1 MQPADI
7 WQDTDPARVRSWLK
21 AQPWKF
27 LRRPNQTPPEGD
39 WTTWLLLAGRGFGKT
54 RCGAEWVHDNVT
66 NYERWTLI
74 GRTASDVRDTMVE
87 GESGLIA
94 TMRKDNPC
102 RYMPTKRKVVWQN
115 GAHALLFSADEPD
128 QLRGPQSEASWLD
141 ELAAWKHPEAY
152 DYHIMGLRLG
162 QKPRQVI
169 TTTPRPTRIIRELM
183 KDTTTV
189 VSRGSTYENRDNLP
203 DAFFELITRRYEGTR
218 MGRQELY
225 AEVLDDLPGAL
236 WNSGMFKYGEPPR
249 ASNGQ
254 YDLVRV
260 VVAVDPALSSEE
272 DSDENGIVVV
282 GLGGDGNVY
291 VLDDLSRRGSPDQWA
306 RAAVYAYA
314 EWQGDRIV
322 AESNQGGDMVEA
334 VIRNV
339 APDVPVKLVN
349 ASRGK
354 RTRAEPISALYE
366 QGRVY
371 HRVAFPDME
380 EQMVNYSPDSYEG
393 SPDRMDA
400 LVWGITELK
409 PDRQEF
415 SGVFAGIA

>member
-1 MQPADI
+1 MK
-7 WQDTDPARVRSWLK
+7 AR
-21 AQPWKF
+21 PWKF
-27 LRRPNQTPPEGD
+27 LRRQNQTPPEGD
-39 WTTWLLLAGRGFGKT
+39 WTTWLLLAGRGYGKT
-54 RCGAEWVHDNVT
+54 RTGAEWVHENVDK
-66 NYERWTLI
+66 YERWTLI

-94 TMRKDNPC
+94 TQRKDNPC
-102 RYMPTKRKVVWQN
+102 RYMPTKRKVLWQN

-162 QKPRQVI
+162 QRPRQVI

-183 KDTTTV
+183 KDHTTAVT
-189 VSRGSTYENRDNLP
+189 RGSTYENRDNLP
-203 DAFFELITRRYEGTR
+203 DAFFDLITRRYEGTR

-225 AEVLDDLPGAL
+225 AEVLEDLPGAL
-236 WNSGMFKYGEPPR
+236 WQNSYFRYDEPPR
-249 ASNGQ
+249 GANGA
-254 YDLVRV
+254 YDLIRV
-260 VVAVDPALSSEE
+260 VVAVDPALSSDE
-272 DSDENGIVVV
+272 DSDENGIIVV
-282 GLGGDGNVY
+282 GLAGNGLVY
-291 VLDDLSRRGSPDQWA
+291 VLDDLSIRGSPDQWA
-306 RAAVYAYA
+306 RRAVYAYA

-354 RTRAEPISALYE
+354 RTRAEPVSALYE

-371 HRVAFPDME
+371 HLRAFPELE
-380 EQMVNYSPDSYEG
+380 EQMVTYSPDSYEG

-409 PDRQEF
+409 PDRQE
-415 SGVFAGIA
+415 GGGDFAGIA

>member
-1 MQPADI
+1 M
-7 WQDTDPARVRSWLK
+7 K
-21 AQPWKF
+21 AQPWRY
-27 LRRPNQTPPEGD
+27 LRRKSQTPPDGD

-54 RCGAEWVHDNVT
+54 RCGAEWVHDNVAQ
-66 NYERWTLI
+66 YERWTLI

-94 TMRKDNPC
+94 TQRKDNPC

-115 GAHALLFSADEPD
+115 GSHALLFSADEPD

-162 QKPRQVI
+162 LKPRQVI

-183 KDTTTV
+183 KDHTTV
-189 VSRGSTYENRDNLP
+189 VTRGSTYENRDNLP

-225 AEVLDDLPGAL
+225 AEVLEDLPGAL
-236 WNSGMFKYGEPPR
+236 WQNEYFHYGEPPK

-254 YDLVRV
+254 YDLIRV

-282 GLGGDGNVY
+282 GLGANGLVY
-291 VLDDLSRRGSPDQWA
+291 VLDDLSAQGSPDQWA
-306 RAAVYAYA
+306 RRAVYAYA
-314 EWQGDRIV
+314 EWQADRIV

-371 HRVAFPDME
+371 HLHAFPDLE
-380 EQMVNYSPDSYEG
+380 EQMVTYSPDSYEG

-409 PDRQEF
+409 PDRQE
-415 SGVFAGIA
+415 STGAFAGIA

>member
-1 MQPADI
+1 
-7 WQDTDPARVRSWLK
+7 
-21 AQPWKF
+21 
-27 LRRPNQTPPEGD
+27 
-39 WTTWLLLAGRGFGKT
+39 
-54 RCGAEWVHDNVT
+54 
-66 NYERWTLI
+66 
-74 GRTASDVRDTMVE
+74 MVE

-94 TMRKDNPC
+94 TQKKENPC
-102 RYMPTKRKVVWQN
+102 RYMPTKRKVVWEN

-128 QLRGPQSEASWLD
+128 QLRGPQAEASWLD

-162 QKPRQVI
+162 IKPRQVI
-169 TTTPRPTRIIRELM
+169 TTTPRPTKVIRELM
-183 KDTTTV
+183 KDHSTV
-189 VSRGSTYENRDNLP
+189 ISRGSTYENRDNLP
-203 DAFFELITRRYEGTR
+203 DAFFDLITRRYEGTR

-236 WNSGMFKYGEPPR
+236 WNSTMFRYQEPPR
-249 ASNGQ
+249 IQGMF
-254 YDLVRV
+254 DLIRV
-260 VVAVDPALSSEE
+260 VVSVDPALSSEE
-272 DSDENGIVVV
+272 DSDENGIIVV
-282 GLGGDGNVY
+282 GMAGDGQVY
-291 VLDDLSRRGSPDQWA
+291 VLDDLSFRGSPDQWA
-306 RAAVYAYA
+306 RRAAYAYA
-314 EWQGDRIV
+314 EWQADRIV

-339 APDVPVKLVN
+339 APDIPVKLVN

-371 HRVAFPDME
+371 HRHAFPDLE

-409 PDRQEF
+409 PDRQES
-415 SGVFAGIA
+415 SGAFAGIA

>member
-7 WQDTDPARVRSWLK
+7 WNGTDPERVRQWLK
-21 AQPWKF
+21 SVDWKY
-27 LRRPNQTPPEGD
+27 LRRRSQTPPDGD

-54 RCGAEWVHDNVT
+54 RTGAEWVHENVDK
-66 NYERWTLI
+66 YERWTLI

-94 TMRKDNPC
+94 TSKKDNPC
-102 RYMPTKRKVVWQN
+102 HYMPTKRKVTWKN

-128 QLRGPQSEASWLD
+128 QLRGPQAEASWLD

-162 QKPRQVI
+162 TKPRQVI
-169 TTTPRPTRIIRELM
+169 TTTPRATKIIRNLIKEPSC
-183 KDTTTV
+183 V
-189 VSRGSTYENRDNLP
+189 VSRGSTYENRENLP
-203 DAFFELITRRYEGTR
+203 ESFFETITRRYEGTR

-236 WNSGMFKYGEPPR
+236 WGPEMFKYKEPPR
-249 ASNGQ
+249 VDGMF
-254 YDLVRV
+254 DLIRV
-260 VVAVDPALSSEE
+260 VVAVDPAMTSEE
-272 DSDENGIVVV
+272 DSDENGIIVV
-282 GLGGDGNVY
+282 GMAGDGNVY
-291 VLDDLSRRGSPDQWA
+291 VLDDLSIRGSPDQWA
-306 RAAVYAYA
+306 RRAIYAYA
-314 EWQGDRIV
+314 EWQADRIV
-322 AESNQGGDMVEA
+322 AESNQGGDLVKA
-334 VIRNV
+334 VIQNV
-339 APDVPVKLVN
+339 QPDVPVRLVT

-354 RTRAEPISALYE
+354 RTRAEPVSALYE

-371 HRVAFPDME
+371 HRHAFPDLE
-380 EQMVNYSPDSYEG
+380 EQMLNYSPDSYEG

-409 PDRQEF
+409 PDRQEA
-415 SGVFAGIA
+415 GGAFAGIA

>member
-1 MQPADI
+1 MQDNI
-7 WQDTDPARVRSWLK
+7 WQGMDPERVRRWLLD
-21 AQPWKF
+21 QDWKY
-27 LRRPNQTPPEGD
+27 LRRKSQTPPDGD

-54 RCGAEWVHDNVT
+54 RCGAEWVHENASK
-66 NYERWTLI
+66 YERWTLI

-94 TMRKDNPC
+94 TQKKDNPC
-102 RYMPTKRKVVWQN
+102 RYMPTKRKVIWEN

-128 QLRGPQSEASWLD
+128 QLRGPQAEASWLD

-162 QKPRQVI
+162 IKPRQVI

-183 KDTTTV
+183 KDPTCIST
-189 VSRGSTYENRDNLP
+189 RGSTYENRDNLP
-203 DAFFELITRRYEGTR
+203 ESFFETITRRYEGTR

-225 AEVLDDLPGAL
+225 AEILDDLPGAL
-236 WNSGMFKYGEPPR
+236 WSSEMFQYQEPPR
-249 ASNGQ
+249 SNGMF
-254 YDLVRV
+254 DLIRV

-272 DSDENGIVVV
+272 DSDENGIIVV
-282 GLGGDGNVY
+282 GMASDGQVY
-291 VLDDLSRRGSPDQWA
+291 VLDDLSRRGTPDQWA

-314 EWQGDRIV
+314 EWQADRIV

-366 QGRVY
+366 QRRVY
-371 HRVAFPDME
+371 HRHAFPDLE

-409 PDRQEF
+409 PDRQE
-415 SGVFAGIA
+415 STGAFAGIA